1 MKVYRVHRT
10 QIIGILLIVM
20 VLVLGACSPKTVTLP
35 PETVTTTLSPE
46 TVTVTLPP
54 ETVAVTLPPETVA
67 VTLPPETV
75 TVTLPPE
82 TVTTTLP
89 TPTPTTFDLAIK
101 QTVNNPRPI
110 EKENIIYT
118 ITLTN
123 LSSIAASGVEVTDQ
137 LPADVTFISYQA
149 TLGTYDSNTGV
160 WTVGNLAES
169 TDVSL
174 FVTARPDMGT
184 YMRRF
189 TNCATLTAVD
199 QTDTNSAN
207 DNACANII
215 VAGTA
220 GME

>member
-1 MKVYRVHRT
+1 
-10 QIIGILLIVM
+10 M
-20 VLVLGACSPKTVTLP
+20 VLILGACSSKT
-35 PETVTTTLSPE
+35 
-46 TVTVTLPP
+46 
-54 ETVAVTLPPETVA
+54 

-82 TVTTTLP
+82 TVTVTLPPETVTVTLPPETVTVTLPPEIVTITLPPETVTTTL
-89 TPTPTTFDLAIK
+89 PTPTTFDLAIK
-101 QTVNNPRPI
+101 QTVSDPRPVQGT
-110 EKENIIYT
+110 NIIYT

-149 TLGTYDSNTGV
+149 TLGTYDSSTGV

-169 TDVSL
+169 TDASL

-199 QTDTNSAN
+199 QTDINSTN

>member
-1 MKVYRVHRT
+1 
-10 QIIGILLIVM
+10 M
-20 VLVLGACSPKTVTLP
+20 VLILGACSSKTVTLP
-35 PETVTTTLSPE
+35 PETVTI
-46 TVTVTLPP
+46 TLPP
-54 ETVAVTLPPETVA
+54 ETVT

-89 TPTPTTFDLAIK
+89 TPTTFDLAIK
-101 QTVNNPRPI
+101 QTVSDPRPVQGT
-110 EKENIIYT
+110 NIIYT

-149 TLGTYDSNTGV
+149 TLGTYDSSTGV

-174 FVTARPDMGT
+174 FVTASVDTGT
-184 YMRRF
+184 LTMRIA
-189 TNCATLTAVD
+189 NCATLTAVD
-199 QTDTNSAN
+199 QTDINSTN

>member
-20 VLVLGACSPKTVTLP
+20 VLVLGACSSKTVTLP
-35 PETVTTTLSPE
+35 PETVTI
-46 TVTVTLPP
+46 TLPP
-54 ETVAVTLPPETVA
+54 ETVT

-82 TVTTTLP
+82 TVTVTLPPEIVTITLPPETVTTTL
-89 TPTPTTFDLAIK
+89 PTPTTFDLAIK

-123 LSSIAASGVEVTDQ
+123 LSSIAVSGVEVTDQ
-137 LPADVTFISYQA
+137 LPAGVTFISYQA
-149 TLGTYDSNTGV
+149 TLGAYDSSTGV

-174 FVTARPDMGT
+174 FVTASVDTGT
-184 YMRRF
+184 LTMRIA
-189 TNCATLTAVD
+189 NCATLTAVD
-199 QTDTNSAN
+199 QTDINSAN
-207 DNACANII
+207 DNACAAI
-215 VAGTA
+215 VTA
-220 GME
+220 CVC

>member
-20 VLVLGACSPKTVTLP
+20 VLILGACSSKTVTLP
-35 PETVTTTLSPE
+35 PETVTITLPPE
-46 TVTVTLPP
+46 IVMTVTLPP
-54 ETVAVTLPPETVA
+54 ETVT

-89 TPTPTTFDLAIK
+89 TPTTFDLAIK
-101 QTVNNPRPI
+101 QTVSDPRPVQGT
-110 EKENIIYT
+110 NIIYT

-149 TLGTYDSNTGV
+149 TLGTYDSSTGV

-174 FVTARPDMGT
+174 FVTASVDTGT
-184 YMRRF
+184 LTMRIA
-189 TNCATLTAVD
+189 NCATLTAVD
-199 QTDTNSAN
+199 QTDINSAN
-207 DNACANII
+207 DNACAAI
-215 VAGTA
+215 VTA
-220 GME
+220 CVC

>member
-174 FVTARPDMGT
+174 FVTASVDTGT
-184 YMRRF
+184 LTMRIA
-189 TNCATLTAVD
+189 NCATLTAVD
-199 QTDTNSAN
+199 QTDINSAN
-207 DNACANII
+207 DNACAAT
-215 VAGTA
+215 VTA
-220 GME
+220 CVC